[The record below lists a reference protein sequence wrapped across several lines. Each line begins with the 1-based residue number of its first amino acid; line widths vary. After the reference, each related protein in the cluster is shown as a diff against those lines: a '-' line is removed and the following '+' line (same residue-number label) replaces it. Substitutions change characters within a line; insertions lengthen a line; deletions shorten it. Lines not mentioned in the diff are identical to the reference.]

1 MDVGSIGLIVLV
13 VFFIILFTGLNV
25 CFVLFGV
32 ALLFN
37 LIIFGPQSLYMC
49 FSAFSGAI
57 RQETWIAIPLF
68 VLMASFLEASG
79 IGGDL
84 YDTMHKW
91 MSGLKGGLAMGTA
104 IICALIDAMSG
115 LGATAT
121 VTMGMLALPEML
133 KRGYNKDMAVGVIP
147 AGGAL
152 GPIIPPSVIM
162 VLLGGL
168 WGLSVGKLFMAGF
181 IPGILI
187 TVGYCT
193 YIGVRCTIQ
202 PHMGPACPPE
212 ERGTWRERLI
222 SLYKVILPIVIIL
235 LMMVSI
241 YSGAATPT
249 ETAGIGATATFLV
262 ILFRKKLTWVT
273 LTTALSITLRVT
285 SMVVWLLIGGFAF
298 GSFINS
304 LGISELLTNF
314 LIGLAVSKIVIL
326 WAMMI
331 IVLMMGCFIDG
342 GSIIMICSPVY
353 WPVCQKMGWDP
364 IWFGLVMTI
373 AVVIGYITPPFGMN
387 LFYMKGLVPKDI
399 TIRDIYRSIIP
410 YVLIMI
416 FGLLISI
423 HFPIVAMWLP
433 NMMK

>member
-1 MDVGSIGLIVLV
+1 MNVELIAIVVML

-37 LIIFGPQSLYMC
+37 LIIFGPQSLYMA

-68 VLMASFLEASG
+68 VLLASFLEASG
-79 IGGDL
+79 IGSDL
-84 YDTMHKW
+84 YETMHKW
-91 MSGLKGGLAMGTA
+91 MAGLRGGLAMGTA

-133 KRGYNKDMAVGVIP
+133 KRGYDKDMAIGVIP

-152 GPIIPPSVIM
+152 GPLIPPSIIM
-162 VLLGGL
+162 IVLGGL

-181 IPGILI
+181 IPGLI
-187 TVGYCT
+187 ITFGFCI
-193 YIGVRCTIQ
+193 YIGVRCLIQ
-202 PHMGPACPPE
+202 PHMGPPCPLE
-212 ERGTWRERLI
+212 ERGSWRERI
-222 SLYKVILPIVIIL
+222 VSLYKVIIPVIIIL
-235 LMMVSI
+235 LMMISI

-262 ILFRKKLTWVT
+262 VLLRKRLTWEILKT
-273 LTTALSITLRVT
+273 SLSITLRVT
-285 SMVVWLLIGGFAF
+285 AMVVWLLIGGMAF

-304 LGISELLTNF
+304 LGISEVLTNF
-314 LIGLAVSKIVIL
+314 LTGLTVSKIGLL

-331 IVLMMGCFIDG
+331 IVLIMGCFIDG
-342 GSIIMICSPVY
+342 GSIIMICTPVFL
-353 WPVCQKMGWDP
+353 PVCQRMGWDP
-364 IWFGLVMTI
+364 TWFGLIMTI
-373 AVVIGYITPPFGMN
+373 AIVVGYITPPFGMN
-387 LFYMKGLVPKDI
+387 LFYMKGLVPKEI
-399 TIRDIYRSIIP
+399 TMGDIYRSIIP

-416 FGLLISI
+416 LGLVISI

-433 NMMK
+433 GMMK